1 MTLPADYFESMY
13 QTSHDPWGFA
23 DRWYEE
29 RKRAVTLAA
38 LPEPRYL
45 SAFEPGCSIGLL
57 TLGLA
62 QRCDSLLASDL
73 SPVALREAADRL
85 RGWNNVY
92 LERQSLPHEWPTGKF
107 DLVVLSEILY
117 YLSPTDLD
125 DMIAKASCSIMA
137 GGTLLSVH
145 WRRDVPD
152 HPQQGNQVQRR
163 VEAVQDKSFVQTVHH
178 VEADFDLAVYVKRRD
193 TNVFEQLSVAAK
205 EGLR

>member
-1 MTLPADYFESMY
+1 MTMPAEYFESLY
-13 QTSHDPWGFA
+13 QASPDPWGFA

-73 SPVALREAADRL
+73 SPFALREASERL

-92 LERQSLPHEWPTGKF
+92 LEHQCLPRDWPPGKF

-125 DMIAKASCSIMA
+125 NLIALASNSILA

-145 WRRDVPD
+145 WRRYVPD
-152 HPQQGNQVQRR
+152 YPLGGDEVQRR
-163 VEAVQDKSFVQTVHH
+163 VATLRDKSLVQTVHH
-178 VEADFDLAVYVKRRD
+178 VEADFDLTVYVKRHD
-193 TNVFEQLSVAAK
+193 VNGFEELSVAGK

>member
-1 MTLPADYFESMY
+1 MTLPAECIEGMFQASPA
-13 QTSHDPWGFA
+13 SWGYV

-45 SAFEPGCSIGLL
+45 SAFEAGCSVGRL

-92 LERQSLPHEWPTGKF
+92 LEQQCLPRDWPTGKF
-107 DLVVLSEILY
+107 DLVVLSEIFY
-117 YLSPTDLD
+117 YLSPSDLD
-125 DMIAKASCSIMA
+125 DMITKASCSIMA

-145 WRRDVPD
+145 LRRDVPD
-152 HPQQGNQVQRR
+152 YPQKGDEVQRR
-163 VEAVQDKSFVQTVHH
+163 VEALLDESLVPTVHH
-178 VEADFDLAVYVKRRD
+178 VEADFDLAVYVKQRD
-193 TNVFEQLSVAAK
+193 KNIFEDLSVAAQ

>member
-1 MTLPADYFESMY
+1 MTLPADYFGSLY
-13 QTSHDPWGFA
+13 QASPDPWGFE

-45 SAFEPGCSIGLL
+45 SAFEPGCSIGML
-57 TLGLA
+57 TLSLA

-92 LERQSLPHEWPTGKF
+92 LEQQCLPRDWPPGKF

-125 DMIAKASCSIMA
+125 DMIAKASCSIMG

-152 HPQQGNQVQRR
+152 YPQKGDAVQRR
-163 VEAVQDKSFVQTVHH
+163 VEALRDKSLEQTVHH

-193 TNVFEQLSVAAK
+193 TNIYEELSVAAQ